1 MVTLTCCP
9 CYSVLQAHLTVSSH
23 LAVQDLPD
31 SESALPLQGRGAE
44 TRTGT
49 QDDHPQRVFDG
60 HAREAA
66 RCLIPA
72 GRADS
77 PPGGDQ
83 EVAGAGLSGEEC
95 TDDRELLHQDIQKG
109 RPWLDSGLCTSA
121 NDGAHVT
128 CLCGCCSKVDQC
140 LWRLLW
146 LTRLRAFAMLVEA
159 VLFTAGTC

>member
-1 MVTLTCCP
+1 MLKRAQAPKTITLKEYLMGMP
-9 CYSVLQAHLTVSSH
+9 EGQPGVSFQQG
-23 LAVQDLPD
+23 VQT
-31 SESALPLQGRGAE
+31 A
-44 TRTGT
+44 
-49 QDDHPQRVFDG
+49 
-60 HAREAA
+60 
-66 RCLIPA
+66 
-72 GRADS
+72 

-83 EVAGAGLSGEEC
+83 EVAGAGLSGKDC
-95 TDDRELLHQDIQKG
+95 KDDRELLHQDVQKG

-146 LTRLRAFAMLVEA
+146 LTRLRAFSMLVEA